1 MKITANKFVAVT
13 YDLNVGEGEE
23 RELMERATAETPLKF
38 IFGTGAMLPAF
49 EDALKG
55 LEVGDKFNFSITPAD
70 AYGEYVEEHVLDL
83 PKNIFEVDGK
93 FDSEMIK
100 EGNTV
105 PMMDSNGNRMN
116 GSVLEVKEDVVVMD
130 STIPCWLAKHC
141 ISMVKLSMYT
151 NRQLKKS
158 QPSQLRL
165 VDAVV
170 DVTTAEA
177 VVATIT
183 TKVDADVADAIKELT
198 IDNFSKGE
206 YIWKHIQADLFRRV
220 ARSRNRRRNRRMPCW
235 YRTRYGIY
243 PK

>member
-100 EGNTV
+100 EGNT
-105 PMMDSNGNRMN
+105 
-116 GSVLEVKEDVVVMD
+116 
-130 STIPCWLAKHC
+130 
-141 ISMVKLSMYT
+141 
-151 NRQLKKS
+151 